1 MKISKTYRMSVT
13 AAAFVAVAVGTWM
26 LVGCSKQLAGN
37 ETGTPVEVALPALV
51 IEPVQT
57 TILASAVGSPDAD
70 PTEAAPNNDIFSVQ
84 MLNPAATQKADTTPT
99 KAATALS
106 NVWVLQFDGA
116 GTTRTCAYVGTVKA
130 GSNILATLESGEGY
144 TMWIVANGPE
154 NGAFTT
160 SNPATLADFESQML
174 YTAKTT
180 DETKIPLCGK
190 IENITVLKNG
200 QLLVG
205 NNNAV
210 APSVILKRA
219 QAKIDILLEYT
230 VSGATL
236 DGVWLY
242 NVPKGAVYG
251 ITDPDANNIPAA
263 EENNFLYTEGFADGE
278 APAATAG
285 AGTVTYTWFLGDNR
299 RGEVPSILWEKDKST
314 DKAPQW
320 AAYAR
325 IKSHEDAAP
334 DKYIFHDVLLGVN
347 KTTDFNVLRNW
358 NYIYRVRIGGT
369 LAQQKALVGV
379 DSRVTAGVLPAISS
393 ASVTPDPTLI
403 DRNGGEY
410 TITLNGA
417 WSGGDIPVRIWDGQT
432 ALAQGNVTYLPE
444 SKGGSIQLTI
454 PANNAEILR
463 SLAFQ
468 YQWFGNWVTIKS
480 GQQQGRQVDFGANFI
495 LQSPDP
501 NKTMNWQDAIN
512 YCKSLGDGWR
522 LPTQNELMLLW
533 CIYPTLSDDELFNN
547 NTYGENA
554 DSYWSCTNYSGNPA
568 NEAWFAMF
576 SGGDI
581 LYPSINREHN
591 FKVKTYSLF
600 TRCVKSKPVEEI
612 DQRYPYITTAS
623 DGGTIIVLRDEKG
636 GFLENTL
643 YPEPLT
649 QTLTGHSET
658 SNNRMSRRFRIQKGA
673 GSAGNWSTV
682 ISYCDNLDEEGF
694 TDWRVPSQRELQII
708 WMLGGNDNAPNGDQN
723 DSGVGGISVPIS
735 TSYIYQLD
743 GFNQFGDNA
752 YYSAIM
758 RTSPNVNPN
767 VQDFSIGYTGS
778 FPNSKTYSIRC
789 IRDEW

>member
-1 MKISKTYRMSVT
+1 MKTFKIYRMSVPV
-13 AAAFVAVAVGTWM
+13 AIAVAVGTWM

-37 ETGTPVEVALPALV
+37 ETGAPVEVTLPAPV

-278 APAATAG
+278 TPAATAG

-325 IKSHEDAAP
+325 IKSHEDAEP
-334 DKYIFHDVLLGVN
+334 DKYIFHDIFLGVN

-393 ASVTPDPTLI
+393 ASVTPDPTEVPQA
-403 DRNGGEY
+403 GGQY
-410 TITLNGA
+410 TITLSGA
-417 WSGGDIPVRIWDGQT
+417 WSGEVPVRIWDGQT
-432 ALAQGNVTYLPE
+432 ALAQGNVTYLPD

-454 PANNAEILR
+454 PANETETTR
-463 SLAFQ
+463 SVAFQ
-468 YQWFGNWVTIKS
+468 YQWSGNWVTIKS
-480 GQQQGRQVDFGANFI
+480 GQQKGKSIDQGGGI
-495 LQSPDP
+495 EISPDP
-501 NKTMNWQDAIN
+501 GSAMTWDQAIVFCQN
-512 YCKSLGDGWR
+512 LGDGWR
-522 LPTQNELMLLW
+522 LPTENELIYMW
-533 CIYPTLSDDELFNN
+533 CISPSFTEEIAFAALD
-547 NTYGENA
+547 
-554 DSYWSCTNYSGNPA
+554 YWSATTVITNSMHSMLVNFNRGDIWSRNRQY
-568 NEAWFAMF
+568 NEAYYA
-576 SGGDI
+576 
-581 LYPSINREHN
+581 
-591 FKVKTYSLF
+591 
-600 TRCVKSKPVEEI
+600 RCVWDKQI
-612 DQRYPYITTAS
+612 ITTIYPYITTAS
-623 DGGTIIVLRDEKG
+623 DGGVVIVLRDDNG
-636 GFLENTL
+636 GVDEANLFPNK
-643 YPEPLT
+643 LT
-649 QTLTGHSET
+649 ESAGGNEQSTD
-658 SNNRMSRRFRIQKGA
+658 NRMSRKFRVQKTQNETSMTWNDALTYCHNLVEEG
-673 GSAGNWSTV
+673 
-682 ISYCDNLDEEGF
+682 CDN
-694 TDWRVPSQRELQII
+694 WRLPSQRELMLI
-708 WMLGGNDNAPNGDQN
+708 WALGGNKDVVNGDN
-723 DSGVGGISVPIS
+723 NNTGIGENSKPLS
-735 TSYIYQLD
+735 TSYLYEQP
-743 GFNQFGDNA
+743 GFTALSTDNYRVATSDSKYSNRAWIVGFGNQSGSGTGYKSNG
-752 YYSAIM
+752 YS
-758 RTSPNVNPN
+758 V
-767 VQDFSIGYTGS
+767 
-778 FPNSKTYSIRC
+778 RC
-789 IRDEW
+789 VRDEW